1 MEMQSWVLCPIC
13 NNKTRTKVREDT
25 ELVNFPLFCPKCKQE
40 RIISA
45 EDLKIVVIE
54 ETSGFPKI

>member
-25 ELVNFPLFCPKCKQE
+25 ELVNFPL
-40 RIISA
+40 
-45 EDLKIVVIE
+45 
-54 ETSGFPKI
+54 